1 MSWTDAFKWIK
12 LFSKNEIINMKL
24 FKFLLPLLVYARKIS
39 DKIRIIDGEEV
50 TNIEDHPYMASLQGN
65 QKCL

>member
-1 MSWTDAFKWIK
+1 MQ
-12 LFSKNEIINMKL
+12 L
-24 FKFLLPLLVYARKIS
+24 FKSLLPLLVYARKIS

-65 QKCL
+65 QNCL